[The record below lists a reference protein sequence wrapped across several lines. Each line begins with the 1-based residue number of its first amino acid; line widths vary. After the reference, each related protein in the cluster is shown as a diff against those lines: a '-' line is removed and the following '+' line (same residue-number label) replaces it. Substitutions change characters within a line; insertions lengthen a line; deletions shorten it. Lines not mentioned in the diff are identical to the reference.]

1 MSKTTHSVARAAR
14 RALRQDL
21 EDRELVYS
29 AVTKDGIHAPTT
41 DSFVN
46 FAAKLGIGADNQM
59 SGSTYGFNPITRN
72 RTLLEWMYRGS
83 WVCGAAVDS
92 VADDMTRAGIEIKS
106 KVDPEAIERMEDAAI
121 DLDLWGKL
129 NEAIKWGRLYGG
141 SIAVL
146 VIDGQDP
153 RTPLDVRTIRPGQF
167 KGIATFDRWMLDP
180 TLEDLVTEYNTMT
193 GTPRYYRVQQNAPYM
208 QGKAI
213 HYSRVVLRSGGVKLP
228 YQQALV
234 ENLWDLSVIERIYD
248 RLISFDAAT
257 TGAAQLVYKCYLRTL
272 KVKDLREIAAS
283 GQNSRAMKGLVEYV
297 NMMAKYQ
304 GIEGVTLVDG
314 EDEYNTETHGAFTGL
329 DAVLM
334 QMGQQLSG
342 GLQIP
347 LTRLFGQSPAGLSAT
362 GESDMRNYYDS
373 INAQQN
379 KCLKVGVT
387 RIYHC
392 LARGLGIQ
400 LPDNFR
406 IQFKSLWQLQDGE
419 RADIAGTLV
428 TAVTAAKDAGLI
440 SDHVALKELRQSSE
454 ITGVFTNI
462 TDADIEAADR
472 LISPPGL
479 EEVLGQFGAGAQG
492 NDQPTGS
499 PGAAAAVYPG
509 AEGGEPVQQPAP
521 QAGPASGPDDQGSQ
535 PRRRLQLGAEGAAP
549 AQPVRRRLGALGA
562 GSGHEDARGRIA
574 ARLEDV
580 AAAFP
585 KAQQGDPRGT
595 GQRPNWPN
603 L

>member
-106 KVDPEAIERMEDAAI
+106 KVDPESIERMEDAAV

-141 SIAVL
+141 SLAVL

-283 GQNSRAMKGLVEYV
+283 GQQSRAMKGLVEYV

-329 DAVLM
+329 DSVLM

-406 IQFKSLWQLQDGE
+406 IAFKSLWQLQEKE
-419 RADIAGTLV
+419 RAEIAGTLV

-440 SDHVALKELRQSSE
+440 SDHVAMKELRQSSE

-462 TDADIEAADR
+462 TDQDIEAADR

-479 EEVLGQFGAGAQG
+479 DEVMGQFGAGAQG
-492 NDQPTGS
+492 NEQPTGA
-499 PGAAAAVYPG
+499 PGAATPVHPG
-509 AEGGEPVQQPAP
+509 AQGGEPVQQPAP
-521 QAGPASGPDDQGSQ
+521 KAGPAGGPDGEGPQ
-535 PRRRLQLGAEGAAP
+535 PRRRLQLGTEGAAP

-580 AAAFP
+580 AAAFSP
-585 KAQQGDPRGT
+585 AKPGDSRGAT
-595 GQRPNWPN
+595 QRPNWPD